1 MEESRPRT
9 APKAPAAVAAP
20 KAPAAVAA
28 PKAPAAV
35 AAPGGRRP
43 QRWRVNPT
51 IDMDVSARAAAAATS
66 SDWPALAELVAHD
79 DDPRVRAVALA
90 RLVTAA
96 PRKVSRTVW
105 ADATADADPRVRLRA
120 AQVAP
125 RLGRSAATSTLLALL
140 ADADPW
146 VVEAAASAIGEHP
159 RPSARA
165 VAALSDATT
174 SHPDPL
180 VREAAV
186 AALGALG
193 DPSTLPAVLQA
204 CEDKPAIRRRA
215 VLALAAFEG
224 DEVEARLRHALEDR
238 DWQVRQAAED
248 LLRE

>member
-1 MEESRPRT
+1 
-9 APKAPAAVAAP
+9 
-20 KAPAAVAA
+20 
-28 PKAPAAV
+28 
-35 AAPGGRRP
+35 
-43 QRWRVNPT
+43 
-51 IDMDVSARAAAAATS
+51 MDATARAAAAATM
-66 SDWPALAELVAHD
+66 SDWRALAELVHHD
-79 DDPRVRAVALA
+79 DDPRVRTVALA
-90 RLVTAA
+90 RLVREA
-96 PRKVSRTVW
+96 PRDVSRTVW
-105 ADATADADPRVRLRA
+105 MDAAADDDPRVRLRA

-125 RLGRSAATSTLLALL
+125 RLGRSAASSTLLALL

-146 VVEAAASAIGEHP
+146 VVEAAAYAIGEHP

-165 VAALSDATT
+165 VAALTTATT

-193 DPSTLPAVLQA
+193 DPSTLPAVLRA
-204 CEDKPAIRRRA
+204 CDDKPAIRRRA

-224 DEVEARLRHALEDR
+224 EQVEGRLRRALEDR